1 MKSIHIRG
9 LHEDTLARLKRRA
22 KRHRRSLQKE
32 VQALLEDA
40 AEMIPAEETVE
51 PKLKLHIIHSGR
63 SDATWSRGT
72 IYHDDGR

>member
-1 MKSIHIRG
+1 MKSILVRG

-22 KRHRRSLQKE
+22 ARHHRSLQKE

-40 AEMIPAEETVE
+40 AQMIPAEEVAE
-51 PKLKLHIIHSGR
+51 PKLKLHIVHSGR
-63 SDATWSRGT
+63 SDGNWSRET

>member
-1 MKSIHIRG
+1 MKSILIRG
-9 LHEDTLARLKRRA
+9 LPEDTLARLKHRA

-40 AEMIPAEETVE
+40 AQMIPAEESTE
-51 PKLKLHIIHSGR
+51 PTLKLHIVHSGK
-63 SDATWSRGT
+63 SDSTWSREA